1 MQRLN
6 SNDENFNQRLKLLTA
21 WEAVADADKQN
32 QVQAIVNQVRSDGDS
47 ALLAFSQ
54 RFDQLPITEADDLEV
69 TEQRIV
75 QALNNISQEQRVA
88 LETAAGRIANYHRH
102 QLASSWDFTDEYG
115 NTLGQKVTP
124 LERVGVYVP
133 GGLASYPSSVLM
145 NIIPAKVA
153 GVDQVIMTSPTP
165 NGQVNDMV
173 LAAAS
178 IAGADKIFTVGGA
191 QAIAALAYGTER
203 VPAVDK
209 IVGPGNSWVAA
220 AKRLVFGQVGI
231 DMIAGPSEILI
242 ISDGSVDPQWLVMDL
257 FSQAEHGADSQSI
270 LISDSDA
277 HLAEIEA
284 TIAKLL
290 PQMQRKDIIERSLAE
305 RGLLIKVESIDQGL
319 DVANQIAGEHVELA
333 LRDAALA
340 VDKIQHAGAIFVGSY
355 SAEVMGD
362 YCAGPNHVLPTS
374 GTARF
379 SSPLGVYDFQKRSSV
394 IHLSA
399 GGAKKLAATAATLAY
414 SEGLEA
420 HAKAA
425 ECRLQLNKP
434 IVGAP

>member
-1 MQRLN
+1 MHRLN
-6 SNDENFNQRLKLLTA
+6 SSSEGFIQRLQMLTA
-21 WEAVADADKQN
+21 WEAVADADKQS
-32 QVQAIVNQVRSDGDS
+32 QVQAIVDQVRNGGDA
-47 ALLAFSQ
+47 ALLAYSQ
-54 RFDQLPITEADDLEV
+54 RFDQLPITEEDDLQV
-69 TEQRIV
+69 SDARIV
-75 QALNNISQEQRVA
+75 QALNSISQTQRVA

-115 NTLGQKVTP
+115 NTLGQKITP
-124 LERVGVYVP
+124 LDRVGVYVP

-153 GVDQVIMTSPTP
+153 GVGEVIMASPTP

-178 IAGADKIFTVGGA
+178 IAGADKVFTVGGA
-191 QAIAALAYGTER
+191 QAIAALAYGTQR

-231 DMIAGPSEILI
+231 DMIAGPSEVLI
-242 ISDGSVDPQWLVMDL
+242 ISDGSVDPHWLVMDL

-290 PQMQRKDIIERSLAE
+290 PQMQRKDIIQQSLTD
-305 RGLLIKVESIDQGL
+305 RGILIKVESIEEGL
-319 DVANQIAGEHVELA
+319 DVANLIAGEHVELA
-333 LRDAALA
+333 IRDAASA

-394 IHLSA
+394 IQLSA
-399 GGAKKLAATAATLAY
+399 SGAAELAKTAATLAY

-425 ECRLQLNKP
+425 ECRMPLAGPVEN
-434 IVGAP
+434 GH